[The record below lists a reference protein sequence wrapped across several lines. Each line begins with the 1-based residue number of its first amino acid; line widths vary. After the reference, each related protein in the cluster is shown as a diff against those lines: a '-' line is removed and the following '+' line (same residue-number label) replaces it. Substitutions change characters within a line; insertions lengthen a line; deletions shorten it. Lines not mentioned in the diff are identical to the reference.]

1 MQEVCTFAVVGGDV
15 RQLYLARFLMKQG
28 FSVKI
33 FGFEKKN
40 CNNGN
45 LSEDLSNCR
54 NVILPLPL
62 SRDGVNLN
70 APFSDKQLKL
80 HNIFSAVSEKS
91 TVFGGMMKSEDI
103 KFLSE
108 RGITVHDYFK
118 CEELSVKN
126 AVPTA
131 EGVLQTVMENMETT
145 VYGSSFGIT
154 GYGRTAKV
162 IANTLKSLGA
172 KVTVFARK
180 KDDRVWAEISGFK
193 ALSFFELK
201 DVAEGFD
208 VFINTVPEP
217 IISEDVLSEFKK
229 ECLIVEI
236 ASAPGGITEKALQNK
251 NMRFINP
258 GSLPGKVAPKTAG
271 EIIAKVILNLLK
283 GEKEWSH

>member
-1 MQEVCTFAVVGGDV
+1 MQEVYTFALVGGDI
-15 RQLYLARFLMKQG
+15 RQLYSARFLEEKG
-28 FSVKI
+28 FTVKT
-33 FGFEKKN
+33 FCFEKI
-40 CNNGN
+40 NGEAYDIN
-45 LSEDLSNCR
+45 KGLSNCR

-80 HNIFSAVSEKS
+80 QDIFSAISEKS
-91 TVFGGMMKSEDI
+91 AVFGGMIRNEDI
-103 KFLSE
+103 KFLSD
-108 RGITVHDYFK
+108 RGIIVHDYFK

-131 EGVLQTVMENMETT
+131 EGVLQTVMENSDKT

-154 GYGRTAKV
+154 GFGRTAKV

-172 KVTVFARK
+172 DVTVIARK

-193 ALSFFELK
+193 ALPFSELNG
-201 DVAEGFD
+201 AAGEFD
-208 VFINTVPEP
+208 VFINTVPVP
-217 IISEDVLSEFKK
+217 IISENTLHKFKK
-229 ECLIVEI
+229 ECLLVEI
-236 ASAPGGITEKALQNK
+236 ASAPGGFPKTAAQNK
-251 NMRFINP
+251 QLRFINP

-283 GEKEWSH
+283 GEKECSH